1 MERDL
6 SKASSALINC
16 SLIFGAIREYFL
28 WCLNYF
34 LFHIFVFRQYKVI
47 QDSLGFQIPRC
58 PFWILVSGAW
68 IRDFGFLELNSG
80 FQSPGFR
87 TPNEKVS
94 GIPEFVLPFK
104 MRCLVFGYLILFL
117 PISSSSIFKHIAL
130 TAFLKTPQPD
140 ICQPLVVS
148 RKWVHKGDINLSGAI
163 PWSDTN

>member
-1 MERDL
+1 M
-6 SKASSALINC
+6 INC

-34 LFHIFVFRQYKVI
+34 LFHIFVFRQCKVI

-58 PFWILVSGAW
+58 RFWIPSQWSLDS
-68 IRDFGFLELNSG
+68 GFLELNSG

-94 GIPEFVLPFK
+94 EIPEFVLPFK

-117 PISSSSIFKHIAL
+117 PISSSSIFKHKAL
-130 TAFLKTPQPD
+130 TAFLKTAQPD
-140 ICQPLVVS
+140 ICQFFVVS
-148 RKWVHKGDINLSGAI
+148 RK
-163 PWSDTN
+163 

>member
-34 LFHIFVFRQYKVI
+34 LFHIFVFRQCKVI

-58 PFWILVSGAW
+58 RFRIPSQWSLDSGFGIPWAEFWIPKPR
-68 IRDFGFLELNSG
+68 I
-80 FQSPGFR
+80 
-87 TPNEKVS
+87 PNTKWKVS

-117 PISSSSIFKHIAL
+117 PISSSSIFTHKAL
-130 TAFLKTPQPD
+130 TAFLKTPQSD
-140 ICQPLVVS
+140 ICQHVVVS

>member
-34 LFHIFVFRQYKVI
+34 LFHIFVFRQCKVI

-58 PFWILVSGAW
+58 RFRIPSQWSLDS
-68 IRDFGFLELNSG
+68 GFLELNSG

-117 PISSSSIFKHIAL
+117 PISSSSIFEHIAL
-130 TAFLKTPQPD
+130 TAFLKTPEPD

-148 RKWVHKGDINLSGAI
+148 RK
-163 PWSDTN
+163 

>member
-34 LFHIFVFRQYKVI
+34 LFHIFVFRQCKVI

-58 PFWILVSGAW
+58 RFRIPSQWSLDS
-68 IRDFGFLELNSG
+68 GFLELNSG

-94 GIPEFVLPFK
+94 EIPEFVLPFK

-148 RKWVHKGDINLSGAI
+148 RK
-163 PWSDTN
+163 

>member
-28 WCLNYF
+28 WCLNFF
-34 LFHIFVFRQYKVI
+34 LFHIFVFRQCKVI

-58 PFWILVSGAW
+58 RFRIPSQWSL
-68 IRDFGFLELNSG
+68 DSG

-94 GIPEFVLPFK
+94 EIPEFVLPLK

-117 PISSSSIFKHIAL
+117 PISSSSIFKHKAL
-130 TAFLKTPQPD
+130 TAFLKTAQPD
-140 ICQPLVVS
+140 ICQHLVVS
-148 RKWVHKGDINLSGAI
+148 RK
-163 PWSDTN
+163 

>member
-28 WCLNYF
+28 WCLNFF
-34 LFHIFVFRQYKVI
+34 LFHIFVFRQCKVI

-58 PFWILVSGAW
+58 RFRIPSQWSLDSVF
-68 IRDFGFLELNSG
+68 RFLELNSG

-117 PISSSSIFKHIAL
+117 PISSSSIFKHKAL
-130 TAFLKTPQPD
+130 TALLKTPQPD
-140 ICQPLVVS
+140 ICQHVVVS
-148 RKWVHKGDINLSGAI
+148 RK
-163 PWSDTN
+163 